1 MRSKVAIFTQ
11 TSFGKNIRM
20 SQIKLTKV
28 NKYFDGTHVVKDVSI
43 FIPQGSFTVMV
54 GPSGCGKS
62 TILRMIAGLEDLDA
76 GEVEIDGVI
85 VNDVRSKDRDVA
97 MVFQS
102 YALFPH
108 MTVFENMAFG
118 LTLDKRP
125 KFEIEQRVLEAAKIL
140 KIEELLQR
148 KPKQL
153 SGGQKQR
160 VAIGRAITRRPKV
173 FLFDEPLSNL
183 DASLRVQMRFELAK
197 LHKYLDATIL
207 YVTHDQTEAMTLA
220 DQIVLLNDGSVSQIG
235 EPLDLYNEPM
245 NKFVGSF
252 IGSPKMNFIE
262 AHVESK
268 SGKVVYLR
276 GCDMVDPFSFESEE
290 DFQIGEQ
297 LTLGIRPENL
307 IIDGKAACSWKSRV
321 ELVEKLGSDSL
332 VYLSRDQSPLI
343 VQVNGQTNIKVG
355 DKVSVG
361 FDFTCCNIFK
371 S

>member
-1 MRSKVAIFTQ
+1 
-11 TSFGKNIRM
+11 M

-28 NKYFDGTHVVKDVSI
+28 NKYFDGTHVVKDVSL
-43 FIPQGSFTVMV
+43 FIPKGSFTVMV

-76 GEVEIDGVI
+76 GEVEIDGAV
-85 VNDVRSKDRDVA
+85 VNEVRSKDRDLA

-118 LTLDKRP
+118 LTLNKRP
-125 KFEIEQRVLEAAKIL
+125 KIEIKERVLEAAKIL

-197 LHKYLDATIL
+197 LHKYLNATIL

-220 DQIVLLNDGSVSQIG
+220 DQIILLNDGSVAQIG
-235 EPLDLYNEPM
+235 EPLNLYNKPK

-252 IGSPKMNFIE
+252 IGSPKMNFID
-262 AHVESK
+262 ASVESM
-268 SGKVVYLR
+268 SGKVVKLR
-276 GCDMVDPFSFESEE
+276 ALNIIDPISYEAEE
-290 DFQIGEQ
+290 EFHIGEQ

-307 IIDGKAACSWKSRV
+307 IINDKADCFWKSSV
-321 ELVEKLGSDSL
+321 ELVEKLGAESL
-332 VYLSRDQSPLI
+332 VYLSRGESPLI
-343 VQVNGQTNIKVG
+343 AQVNGQTDIKAG

-361 FDFTCCNIFK
+361 FDFSSSSIFK
-371 S
+371 N

>member
-1 MRSKVAIFTQ
+1 
-11 TSFGKNIRM
+11 M

-28 NKYFDGTHVVKDVSI
+28 NKYFDGTHVVKDVSL
-43 FIPQGSFTVMV
+43 FIPKGSFTVMV

-76 GEVEIDGVI
+76 GEVEIDGAV
-85 VNDVRSKDRDVA
+85 VNEVRSKDRDLA

-118 LTLDKRP
+118 LTLNKRP
-125 KFEIEQRVLEAAKIL
+125 KIEIKERVLEAAKIL

-197 LHKYLDATIL
+197 LHKYLNATIL

-220 DQIVLLNDGSVSQIG
+220 DQIILLNDGSVAQIG
-235 EPLDLYNEPM
+235 EPLNLYNKPK

-252 IGSPKMNFIE
+252 IGSPKMNFID
-262 AHVESK
+262 ASVESM
-268 SGKVVYLR
+268 SGKVVKLR
-276 GCDMVDPFSFESEE
+276 ALNIIDPISYEAEE
-290 DFQIGEQ
+290 EFNIGEQ

-307 IIDGKAACSWKSRV
+307 IINDKADCFWKSSV
-321 ELVEKLGSDSL
+321 ELVEKLGAESL
-332 VYLSRDQSPLI
+332 VYLSRGESPLI
-343 VQVNGQTNIKVG
+343 AQVNGQTDIKVG

-361 FDFTCCNIFK
+361 FDVSSSSIFK
-371 S
+371 I

>member
-1 MRSKVAIFTQ
+1 
-11 TSFGKNIRM
+11 M
-20 SQIKLTKV
+20 SQIKLTKI
-28 NKYFDGTHVVKDVSI
+28 NKYFDGTHVVKDVSL
-43 FIPQGSFTVMV
+43 FIPKGSFTVMV

-76 GEVEIDGVI
+76 GEVEIDGAV
-85 VNDVRSKDRDVA
+85 VNEVRSKDRDLA

-118 LTLDKRP
+118 LTLNKRP
-125 KFEIEQRVLEAAKIL
+125 KIEIKERVLEAAKIL

-197 LHKYLDATIL
+197 LHKYLNATIL

-220 DQIVLLNDGSVSQIG
+220 DQIILLNDGSVAQIG
-235 EPLDLYNEPM
+235 EPLNLYNKPK

-252 IGSPKMNFIE
+252 IGSPKMNFID
-262 AHVESK
+262 ASVESM
-268 SGKVVYLR
+268 SGKVVKLR
-276 GCDMVDPFSFESEE
+276 ALNIIDPISYEAEE
-290 DFQIGEQ
+290 EFQIGEQ

-307 IIDGKAACSWKSRV
+307 IINDKADCFWKSSV
-321 ELVEKLGSDSL
+321 ELVEKLGAESL
-332 VYLSRDQSPLI
+332 VYLSRGESPLI
-343 VQVNGQTNIKVG
+343 AQVNGQTDIKVG

-361 FDFTCCNIFK
+361 FDVSSSSIFK
-371 S
+371 I